1 MNDLDLRAQ
10 AAAEGLRRSVDSAD
24 LKLASQVLGEPIP
37 LFRRP
42 LFAFAGGVA
51 AAAAV
56 LAVLFV
62 GPFDP
67 TTEDVVTAPT
77 TVVTSVVEVTPT
89 SVDPVEESE
98 GTVNPPVDETM
109 PAPASTSSS
118 TSTSTTVADSEPPVL
133 EITDPIDG
141 FESEEARIEFRGIT
155 EPGARVYA
163 GRYEAAVDEGGG
175 WSIVL
180 LLAPGENRA
189 RFVAVDGAGNETE
202 AWVTVALVIPE
213 TTTTKPPEETTT
225 TKADEEIGQA
235 IEFKVYA
242 TYYESSATPPFE
254 VYYGTGSPGTVVEFV
269 SAYGTGRAEIGQ
281 DGTFETKV
289 VFSEVPLGESFM
301 VVVESSEGH
310 RLEFPFKRI
319 EG

>member
-1 MNDLDLRAQ
+1 MNDLDVRGR
-10 AAAEGLRRSVDSAD
+10 AAAEGLRRSVDRTD
-24 LKLASQVLGEPIP
+24 LKLAQQVLGEPVP
-37 LFRRP
+37 LFRRA
-42 LFAFAGGVA
+42 LVAFAGGVA

-56 LAVLFV
+56 LAVLLV

-77 TVVTSVVEVTPT
+77 TTVTSVLEVSPT
-89 SVDPVEESE
+89 SIDPVDESE
-98 GTVNPPVDETM
+98 ETVTPPVDEVTT
-109 PAPASTSSS
+109 APSSTSSS
-118 TSTSTTVADSEPPVL
+118 TSTTVADTDPPVL
-133 EITDPIDG
+133 QITDPVDG
-141 FESEEARIEFRGIT
+141 FESEDSRIEFRGIT

-163 GRYEAAVDEGGG
+163 GQYEATVDEGGE

-180 LLAPGENRA
+180 LLSPGENRA

-202 AWVTVALVIPE
+202 AWVTVTLVIPE
-213 TTTTKPPEETTT
+213 TTTTTKPTEETTT
-225 TKADEEIGQA
+225 TKVDEEVEQT
-235 IEFKVYA
+235 IEFKVFA
-242 TYYESSATPPFE
+242 TYYESSASPPFE
-254 VYYGTGSPGTVVEFV
+254 VYYGTGSPGTIVEFV

-281 DGTFETKV
+281 DGTFEAKV
-289 VFSEVPLGESFM
+289 VFSEVPLGESFT

>member
-1 MNDLDLRAQ
+1 M
-10 AAAEGLRRSVDSAD
+10 DSTD
-24 LKLASQVLGEPIP
+24 LKLMQQVMGEPVP

-42 LFAFAGGVA
+42 LVAFAGGVA

-77 TVVTSVVEVTPT
+77 TSVTSVVEVSPT
-89 SVDPVEESE
+89 SVGPVDESE
-98 GTVNPPVDETM
+98 GTVTAPVDDVTTE
-109 PAPASTSSS
+109 PSSTSSS
-118 TSTSTTVADSEPPVL
+118 TSTTVADTVPPVL
-133 EITDPIDG
+133 EITDPVDG
-141 FESEEARIEFRGIT
+141 FESEESRIEFRGIT

-163 GRYEAAVDEGGG
+163 GQYEATVDEGGE

-180 LLAPGENRA
+180 LLSPGENRA

-202 AWVTVALVIPE
+202 AWVTVMLVIPE
-213 TTTTKPPEETTT
+213 TTSTTKPTEETTT
-225 TKADEEIGQA
+225 TKVDEEVA
-235 IEFKVYA
+235 PTLEFKVYA
-242 TYYESSATPPFE
+242 TYHESSASPPFE
-254 VYYGTGSPGTVVEFV
+254 VYYGTGAPGTVVEFV
-269 SAYGTGRAEIGQ
+269 SAYGTGRTEIGQ

-289 VFSEVPLGESFM
+289 VFSEAPLGESFT
-301 VVVESSEGH
+301 VVVESSRGH
-310 RLEFPFKRI
+310 RLEFAFKRI

>member
-1 MNDLDLRAQ
+1 MNDLDVRAR
-10 AAAEGLRRSVDSAD
+10 AAAEGLRRSVDRTD
-24 LKLASQVLGEPIP
+24 LKLAQQVLGEPVP
-37 LFRRP
+37 LLRRP
-42 LFAFAGGVA
+42 LVAFAGGVA

-77 TVVTSVVEVTPT
+77 TVVTSEATPT
-89 SVDPVEESE
+89 TIESVDESE
-98 GTVNPPVDETM
+98 GTVSPPVDGAT
-109 PAPASTSSS
+109 PAPPSTSG
-118 TSTSTTVADSEPPVL
+118 STSTTVADTEPPVL

-141 FESEEARIEFRGIT
+141 FESEESRIEFRGIT

-163 GRYEAAVDEGGG
+163 GQYEASVDEGGA

-180 LLAPGENRA
+180 LLSPGENRA

-202 AWVTVALVIPE
+202 AWVTVTLVIPE
-213 TTTTKPPEETTT
+213 TTTTTKPIEETTT
-225 TKADEEIGQA
+225 TKVDEGVEQA
-235 IEFKVYA
+235 IEFKVFA
-242 TYYESSATPPFE
+242 TYYESSASPPFE
-254 VYYGTGSPGTVVEFV
+254 VYYGTGSPGTIVEFV

-281 DGTFETKV
+281 DGTFEAKV
-289 VFSEVPLGESFM
+289 VFSEVPLRESFT